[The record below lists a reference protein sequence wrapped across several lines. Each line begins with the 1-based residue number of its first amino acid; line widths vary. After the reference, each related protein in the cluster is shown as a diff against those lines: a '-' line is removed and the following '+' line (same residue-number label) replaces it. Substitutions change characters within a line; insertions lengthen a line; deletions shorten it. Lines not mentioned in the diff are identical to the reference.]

1 MPKENMEQ
9 EGEGSLDFTMKI
21 AERSEQEL
29 LPLKEDLAE
38 WLSRVL
44 KENITADN
52 FMDRLENGV
61 LVCKLAQIMQAAAGN
76 VPKNGRSVKP
86 LAPFAFK
93 FHQNAKAGTFFARDN
108 AAHFL
113 QWCREIKVQDS
124 VLFESDG
131 LVLQRQPREVILC
144 LLDVARVAADYGIEP
159 PKLVKLEKEID
170 DEIAAE
176 GAKKPELKLAVKKD
190 KKVAKATSID
200 AEVARLSAKYGIRI
214 ERIKE
219 GRYVV
224 DGKINIFVRIL
235 RNHVMVRVGGGW
247 DTLEHFLSRHDPNKV
262 GRILTSTPHSCAHH
276 HQLAGVACSAST

>member
-1 MPKENMEQ
+1 MEE
-9 EGEGSLDFTMKI
+9 EGGRADMDLTSKI
-21 AERSEQEL
+21 AERSEQDL

-44 KENITADN
+44 QEKITAENLLDCL
-52 FMDRLENGV
+52 DNGV
-61 LVCKLAQIMQAAAGN
+61 LVCKLAQIVQSAAQDCIKAG
-76 VPKNGRSVKP
+76 KSVKS
-86 LAPFAFK
+86 LAPFSNK

-113 QWCREIKVQDS
+113 QWCRQIEIEDS

-131 LVLQRQPREVILC
+131 LVLQKQPREVILC
-144 LLDVARVAADYGIEP
+144 LLAIARVGANYGIEP

-176 GAKKPELKLAVKKD
+176 EEKKPELKPIRKE
-190 KKVAKATSID
+190 KKVSKAASID
-200 AEVARLSAKYGIRI
+200 AEVARLAAKYNVRI
-214 ERIKE
+214 EKIKE

-247 DTLEHFLSRHDPNKV
+247 DTLEHFISRHDPNKI
-262 GRILTSTPHSCAHH
+262 GRILTSTPQACSHH
-276 HQLAGVACSAST
+276 HHHSQTPGMPCSAST

>member
-1 MPKENMEQ
+1 MGQ
-9 EGEGSLDFTMKI
+9 EGQENLDFTTRI
-21 AERSEQEL
+21 AERSEQDL

-44 KENITADN
+44 QEKITADN
-52 FMDRLENGV
+52 FMDCLENGV
-61 LVCKLAQIMQAAAGN
+61 LVCKLAQILQTAAQDCIKSG
-76 VPKNGRSVKP
+76 KSVKP
-86 LAPFAFK
+86 LAPFTDK
-93 FHQNAKAGTFFARDN
+93 YHQNAKAGTFFARDN

-113 QWCREIKVQDS
+113 QWCRQIQVQDS

-131 LVLQRQPREVILC
+131 LVLQKQPREVILC

-159 PKLVKLEKEID
+159 PKLIKLEKEID

-176 GAKKPELKLAVKKD
+176 EKKPELKPAKKE
-190 KKVAKATSID
+190 KKVLKETSID
-200 AEVARLSAKYGIRI
+200 VEVARLAAQYNVKI

-219 GRYVV
+219 GRYIV

-247 DTLEHFLSRHDPNKV
+247 DTLEHFISRHDPNKI
-262 GRILTSTPHSCAHH
+262 GKILTSTPQSRAHH
-276 HQLAGVACSAST
+276 HHHLAGVACSAST

>member
-1 MPKENMEQ
+1 MGQ
-9 EGEGSLDFTMKI
+9 EGDLDFTMKI
-21 AERSEQEL
+21 AERSEQDL

-44 KENITADN
+44 QENITADN

-61 LVCKLAQIMQAAAGN
+61 LVCKLAQIVQRTSQDSSKTGKA
-76 VPKNGRSVKP
+76 VKP
-86 LAPFAFK
+86 LAPFAVK

-113 QWCREIKVQDS
+113 QWCRQIEVQDS

-131 LVLQRQPREVILC
+131 LVLQKQPREVILC
-144 LLDVARVAADYGIEP
+144 LLDVARKAADFGIEP
-159 PKLVKLEKEID
+159 PKLIKLEKEID

-176 GAKKPELKLAVKKD
+176 EAKKPELKPAKKA
-190 KKVAKATSID
+190 KKVSKATSID
-200 AEVARLSAKYGIRI
+200 AEVARLAAKYGVSI

-219 GRYVV
+219 GRYIV

-247 DTLEHFLSRHDPNKV
+247 DTLEHFISRHDPNKI
-262 GRILTSTPHSCAHH
+262 GRILTSTPQTCTHHHHHHH

>member
-1 MPKENMEQ
+1 M
-9 EGEGSLDFTMKI
+9 DFTTKI
-21 AERSEQEL
+21 AERSEQDL

-44 KENITADN
+44 KEEITAEN
-52 FMDRLENGV
+52 LMDCLENGV
-61 LVCKLAQIMQAAAGN
+61 LVCKLAQIVQTASRECIKAGK
-76 VPKNGRSVKP
+76 PVKP
-86 LAPFAFK
+86 LAAFSEK

-113 QWCREIKVQDS
+113 QWCRQIEVQDS

-131 LVLQRQPREVILC
+131 LVLQKQPREVILC

-159 PKLVKLEKEID
+159 PKLIKLEKEID

-176 GAKKPELKLAVKKD
+176 EQKKPDLKPARKE
-190 KKVAKATSID
+190 KKVSKATNID
-200 AEVARLSAKYGIRI
+200 AEVARLAAKYNVRI
-214 ERIKE
+214 EKIKE
-219 GRYVV
+219 GRYIV

-247 DTLEHFLSRHDPNKV
+247 DTLEHFISRHDPNKI
-262 GRILTSTPHSCAHH
+262 GRIMTSTPQPCAHHHH
-276 HQLAGVACSAST
+276 HQLAGMACSAST

>member
-1 MPKENMEQ
+1 MEQ

-44 KENITADN
+44 QENITADN

-61 LVCKLAQIMQAAAGN
+61 LVCKLAQIMQAATRN

-86 LAPFAFK
+86 LASFTFK

-113 QWCREIKVQDS
+113 QWCRQIKVQDS

-144 LLDVARVAADYGIEP
+144 LLDVGRVAADYGIEP

-176 GAKKPELKLAVKKD
+176 VAKKPELKLAVKKD

-200 AEVARLSAKYGIRI
+200 AEVTKRYSALCTVSNLVVITTHTLRRFICFKIIVLITLRI
-214 ERIKE
+214 TSYSVVFVLTFQ
-219 GRYVV
+219 RYEPVA
-224 DGKINIFVRIL
+224 IF
-235 RNHVMVRVGGGW
+235 N
-247 DTLEHFLSRHDPNKV
+247 
-262 GRILTSTPHSCAHH
+262 
-276 HQLAGVACSAST
+276 

>member
-1 MPKENMEQ
+1 MEE
-9 EGEGSLDFTMKI
+9 EGGRADMDLTSKI
-21 AERSEQEL
+21 AERSEQDL

-44 KENITADN
+44 QEKITAENLLDCL
-52 FMDRLENGV
+52 DNGV
-61 LVCKLAQIMQAAAGN
+61 LVCKLAQIVQSAAQDCIKAG
-76 VPKNGRSVKP
+76 KSAKS
-86 LAPFAFK
+86 LAPFSNK

-113 QWCREIKVQDS
+113 QWCRQIEIEDS

-131 LVLQRQPREVILC
+131 LVLRKQPREVILC
-144 LLDVARVAADYGIEP
+144 LLEIARVGANYGIEP
-159 PKLVKLEKEID
+159 PKLIKLEKEID

-176 GAKKPELKLAVKKD
+176 EEKKPELKPIRKE
-190 KKVAKATSID
+190 KKVPKAASID
-200 AEVARLSAKYGIRI
+200 AEVARLAAKYNVRI
-214 ERIKE
+214 EKIKE

-247 DTLEHFLSRHDPNKV
+247 DTLEHFISRHDPNKI
-262 GRILTSTPHSCAHH
+262 GRILTSTPQACSHH
-276 HQLAGVACSAST
+276 HHHSQIPGMPCSAST

>member
-1 MPKENMEQ
+1 MDLT
-9 EGEGSLDFTMKI
+9 SKI
-21 AERSEQEL
+21 AERSEQDL

-44 KENITADN
+44 QEKITAENLLDCL
-52 FMDRLENGV
+52 DNGV
-61 LVCKLAQIMQAAAGN
+61 LVCKLAQIVQSAAQDCIKAG
-76 VPKNGRSVKP
+76 KSVKS
-86 LAPFAFK
+86 LAPFSNK

-113 QWCREIKVQDS
+113 QWCRQIKIEDS

-131 LVLQRQPREVILC
+131 LVLQKQPREVILC
-144 LLDVARVAADYGIEP
+144 LLAIARVGANYGIEP

-176 GAKKPELKLAVKKD
+176 EEKKPELKPIRKE
-190 KKVAKATSID
+190 KKVSKAASID
-200 AEVARLSAKYGIRI
+200 AEVARLAAKYNVRI
-214 ERIKE
+214 EKIKE

-247 DTLEHFLSRHDPNKV
+247 DTLEHFISRHDPNKI
-262 GRILTSTPHSCAHH
+262 GRILTSTPQACSHH
-276 HQLAGVACSAST
+276 HHHSQIPGMPCSAST